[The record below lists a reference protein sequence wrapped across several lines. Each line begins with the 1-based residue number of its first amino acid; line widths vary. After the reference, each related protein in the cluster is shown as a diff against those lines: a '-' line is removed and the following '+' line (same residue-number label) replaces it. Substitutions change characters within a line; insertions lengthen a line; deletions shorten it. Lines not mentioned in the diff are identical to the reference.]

1 MIFCVTHAKKMSL
14 TFSPE
19 TPKSK
24 KEENAMARP
33 TLGQSAALV
42 LGLLVMGCSSAPTRA
57 LVVKSDPAEVDVCI
71 KGKSTSKYFY
81 SAKASCVGKTPLD
94 ISGADVWGPDGKKH
108 HVNFGDVDVDREEFY
123 LILSR
128 PGYAPKSLPV
138 PSWDQ
143 FANMKHEDIGN
154 AAQQTQTHAPAPV
167 APQNPAPAEPG
178 TTPTR

>member
-1 MIFCVTHAKKMSL
+1 
-14 TFSPE
+14 
-19 TPKSK
+19 
-24 KEENAMARP
+24 MARP
-33 TLGQSAALV
+33 TLVQSTALI
-42 LGLLVMGCSSAPTRA
+42 LGLIATGCSTPPTRA

-108 HVNFGDVDVDREEFY
+108 HVNFGDVDQDREEFY

-143 FANMKHEDIGN
+143 FANMKREDTGY
-154 AAQQTQTHAPAPV
+154 ATQQTQTHAPAPV
-167 APQNPAPAEPG
+167 APRNPAPTESE
-178 TTPTR
+178 TTPTH